1 MSRFFAVILILAAL
15 LFPLTAAA
23 MGTVPKAAG
32 SIAEQLDSQ
41 LMMRYA
47 GNDSSISKKKRVA
60 LARAGIMIMARPR
73 PI

>member
-32 SIAEQLDSQ
+32 SIAEQIGFATD
-41 LMMRYA
+41 
-47 GNDSSISKKKRVA
+47 DA
-60 LARAGIMIMARPR
+60 LRRQ
-73 PI
+73 